1 MSKSAIKDPQLEA
14 DGLDSAVSAWL
25 WLVRLSFQRQWWSVQ
40 SLVAV
45 ILVLLVGVLVA
56 VRQAFVEEWETVLF
70 AKVIIVNLYVFLLP
84 LLCLCFGTQAL
95 GGDWEERSLVWLLT
109 RPLPRPAIYL
119 AKFVAALPW
128 TLGLT
133 LGGLTLVGALAGQAG
148 LEAVAY
154 FLPAIAL
161 GTVAYLSLF
170 QLLGAWFRR
179 STVIGVVY
187 SFVLE
192 VLVGTMP
199 GLVKR
204 ASIGFYIR
212 CAIFDRAAD
221 VGLATQQGRP
231 AVAPDNA
238 SFYMSVDGTV
248 AVTMLVLITVG
259 LLVAG
264 MVVFSRREY
273 HDLT

>member
-1 MSKSAIKDPQLEA
+1 MSKSATKEPRPET

-56 VRQAFVEEWETVLF
+56 VRQAFVEWETVRF
-70 AKVIIVNLYVFLLP
+70 AKIIIVNLYVFLLP

-128 TLGLT
+128 TLALT

-192 VLVGTMP
+192 SLVGTMP

-221 VGLATQQGRP
+221 VGLATQHGMP
-231 AVAPDNA
+231 AVAPENV
-238 SFYMSVDGTV
+238 SFYMPVDGTV
-248 AVTMLVLITVG
+248 AVTMLVLTTIG
-259 LLVAG
+259 LLVSG